1 MAIKNSLQQAAK
13 FENALEITSPDVGH
27 WLPTSS
33 DENFQAIVDFFTAT
47 LDNGKI
53 ILKNISC
60 HCYILYFVIYKIICI
75 RQLNDII
82 MNDIRYS

>member
-1 MAIKNSLQQAAK
+1 MQQAAK

-53 ILKNISC
+53 ILKNIRC
-60 HCYILYFVIYKIICI
+60 HCYILYFVIYKIIPEI
-75 RQLNDII
+75 NDISC
-82 MNDIRYS
+82 YSYLNRVKIY